1 MHFCVSPFLHVST
14 NLELWNQIQ
23 SYDIILKLGYKNK
36 LVIFERNFMKNIL
49 IYGSTGSIGTQTI
62 DVIRK
67 NKDKLS
73 VFGIVAN
80 SNYKLVYE
88 QIVEFKPRYA
98 CLIDEEAYGALIEI
112 LKGEFELKGS
122 ECYIDGKIVNILQ
135 GQKSAINMVRNDGY
149 DTIVTATVG
158 ISGLL
163 PTMEAIYNSKTIAL
177 ANKETLVTAGDI
189 VMKEAKKH
197 NAKIIPVDSEH
208 SAIFQSLNGEN
219 IDDVHKLILT
229 ASGGPFRYKTR
240 EQIKNVTKD
249 EALKHPNWSMGRKI
263 SIDSATLMNKGLEI
277 IEAKWL
283 FGVEEDMIEVIVHP
297 QSIIHS
303 MVEYNDSSIIAQLG
317 TADMRTAI
325 QYALL
330 YPIRNDMGI
339 ERLNFLEVG
348 SLEFFKPDEDTFPCL
363 KLAKRALREGMIS
376 CTILN
381 AANEVLVDMFLNDE
395 IGFYDIPK
403 YIEMAMDEIELKSDP
418 SIDDIIIA
426 DEKTREFIRERVR

>member
-1 MHFCVSPFLHVST
+1 M
-14 NLELWNQIQ
+14 
-23 SYDIILKLGYKNK
+23 KLI
-36 LVIFERNFMKNIL
+36 VFERNFMKNIL
-49 IYGSTGSIGTQTI
+49 VYGSTGSIGTQTL

-73 VFGIVAN
+73 IFGIVAN
-80 SNYKLVYE
+80 SNYKLAYE
-88 QIVEFKPRYA
+88 QIIEFKPNYV
-98 CLIDEEAYGALIEI
+98 CLIDEQAYESLVEI
-112 LKGEFELKGS
+112 LKDEFEFNGT
-122 ECYIDGKIVNILQ
+122 EYYIDGKKINILQ
-135 GQKSAINMVRNDGY
+135 GQECAVDIVRNDDY

-158 ISGLL
+158 ISGLI
-163 PTMEAIYNSKTIAL
+163 PTLEAIYKSKTIAL
-177 ANKETLVTAGDI
+177 ANKETLVTAGEI

-208 SAIFQSLNGEN
+208 SAIFQSLNGES
-219 IDDVHKLILT
+219 IADVHKLILT

-240 EQIKNVTKD
+240 EEIENVTKD
-249 EALKHPNWSMGRKI
+249 EALKHPNWSMGKKI

-303 MVEYNDSSIIAQLG
+303 MVEYKDSSIIAQLG

-330 YPIRNDMGI
+330 YPSRNDMGI

-348 SLEFFKPDEDTFPCL
+348 SLEFLKPDEDTFPCL
-363 KLAKRALREGMIS
+363 RLAKRALKEGMIS

-403 YIEMAMDEIELKSDP
+403 YIELAMDEIGLKVNP
-418 SIDDIIIA
+418 SIEDIIKADDI
-426 DEKTREFIRERVR
+426 TRKFIRERVR